1 MGMIVMLYLISANVY
16 IAVEAPPTR
25 GLSYIEVW
33 MLGTQAPILLALFEY
48 GFILL
53 LKKVT
58 KKITSNENQDI
69 NHNDAEPDLDD
80 KINHDHQS
88 YQHQCFY
95 IHLLDFSFYLK
106 IKTLPLGPS
115 IKDISSKG

>member
-1 MGMIVMLYLISANVY
+1 MLYLISANVY

-25 GLSYIEVW
+25 GFSYIEVW

-80 KINHDHQS
+80 KIKM
-88 YQHQCFY
+88 
-95 IHLLDFSFYLK
+95 LDFTTMIISL
-106 IKTLPLGPS
+106 IS
-115 IKDISSKG
+115 ISAFIFIYWISLSI